1 MGINTDV
8 YSKDQAGY
16 LAASPSLRMREIP
29 TNVCNF
35 MHTALSWPR
44 PFLEASQGAASYC
57 KHQINYWVE
66 FRAAFPVSASREILS
81 KGLYLA
87 DI

>member
-1 MGINTDV
+1 MGINTDAC
-8 YSKDQAGY
+8 SKGQAGY
-16 LAASPSLRMREIP
+16 LAASPSLKMQETP

-35 MHTALSWPR
+35 MHTALSRPR

-57 KHQINYWVE
+57 KHQINYRAE
-66 FRAAFPVSASREILS
+66 FRAAFPVSVSREILS